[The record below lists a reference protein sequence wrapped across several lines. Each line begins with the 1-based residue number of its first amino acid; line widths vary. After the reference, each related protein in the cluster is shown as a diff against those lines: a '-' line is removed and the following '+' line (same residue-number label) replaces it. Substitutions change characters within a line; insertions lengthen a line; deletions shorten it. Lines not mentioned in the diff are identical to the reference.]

1 MLIYQAAKRA
11 WLCFLN
17 IPSCKPVLC
26 NLSYKQERVESAK
39 QNWKCRFQAQKIRA
53 ELTSVARQREREKVS
68 QGTVVVFLVKPSCA
82 NRMSFMVVACY
93 SVARKEK
100 RYHEDKIILTLRAGC
115 STSSRKEAPQKFS
128 STCFDV
134 QHRLCCSC
142 RAPPRFNDFMVS
154 QPRLWMFELLNIVQC
169 FGA

>member
-1 MLIYQAAKRA
+1 M
-11 WLCFLN
+11 
-17 IPSCKPVLC
+17 
-26 NLSYKQERVESAK
+26 ESAK

-53 ELTSVARQREREKVS
+53 ELTSVARQREREGLTRNS
-68 QGTVVVFLVKPSCA
+68 CCFLCFLVKPSCA
-82 NRMSFMVVACY
+82 NRMNFMVVACY

-154 QPRLWMFELLNIVQC
+154 QPRLWMFNVLEPDTK
-169 FGA
+169 